1 MDHSN
6 TANCSRNIILVSKIY
21 HFYPT
26 TWTPPIWSIIL
37 LLDGAVLPRI
47 SQAFSTA
54 FWVSRGTSYALES
67 SLVSI
72 WLYEY
77 YLSTKGW
84 VNWSWTKAAHNGK
97 VSFSPSRYMSIN
109 SGTSLIP
116 SGALQRLPRHVV
128 NNYRKIPAGWGKERK
143 AFVWNFRP
151 WSTIQISDKWPRSCS
166 TPCGATFR
174 EDRIEVY

>member
-6 TANCSRNIILVSKIY
+6 TANCRQKYNSGKQNLPFLSDDVDPAYLVHYFIVGRSS
-21 HFYPT
+21 PT
-26 TWTPPIWSIIL
+26 KNL
-37 LLDGAVLPRI
+37 AGL
-47 SQAFSTA
+47 FH
-54 FWVSRGTSYALES
+54 
-67 SLVSI
+67 
-72 WLYEY
+72 EY

>member
-6 TANCSRNIILVSKIY
+6 TANCSQKYNAGKQNLPFLSDDVDPAYLVHYFIVGRSSPTKNLAGLFHSLLSFPGHIIRLGG
-21 HFYPT
+21 
-26 TWTPPIWSIIL
+26 L
-37 LLDGAVLPRI
+37 
-47 SQAFSTA
+47 
-54 FWVSRGTSYALES
+54 SRGPYQ
-67 SLVSI
+67 I
-72 WLYEY
+72 YEY

-97 VSFSPSRYMSIN
+97 VSLSPSRYISIN

-128 NNYRKIPAGWGKERK
+128 NKYRKIPAGWGKERK

-151 WSTIQISDKWPRSCS
+151 WSTIQDSDK
-166 TPCGATFR
+166 
-174 EDRIEVY
+174 